1 MKDEKYNRNVSMLCP
16 TCGCSQFEFE
26 NGAAETIE
34 IFECASCGRTLT
46 KEELIKENSE
56 NLNEHVKEIGNQ
68 VTKDL
73 AKEMKKSL
81 KTIFKGNKNFRI
93 K

>member
-1 MKDEKYNRNVSMLCP
+1 MKDEKYSRNVSMLCP

-26 NGAAETIE
+26 NGVDETIE
-34 IFECASCGRTLT
+34 IAKCASCGRTLT
-46 KEELIKENSE
+46 KDELIRENSE
-56 NLNEHVKEIGNQ
+56 NINEHVKEIGAQ

-73 AKEMKKSL
+73 AKEMKESL
-81 KTIFKGNKNFRI
+81 MKASKGNKIFRI